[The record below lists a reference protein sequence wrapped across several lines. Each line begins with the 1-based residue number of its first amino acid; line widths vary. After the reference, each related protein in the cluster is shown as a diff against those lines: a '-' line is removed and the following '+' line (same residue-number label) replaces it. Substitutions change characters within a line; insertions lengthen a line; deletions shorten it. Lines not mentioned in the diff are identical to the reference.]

1 MADACLLTDENPT
14 DENKQ
19 GFANLIML
27 YCELIRH
34 DVFSHDSYM
43 CTLISRGD
51 LSSSPD
57 LMSSM
62 TDSID
67 LSSIKSQNESIRN
80 EVIKLI
86 WFRW

>member
-14 DENKQ
+14 EENKQ

>member
-57 LMSSM
+57 L
-62 TDSID
+62 
-67 LSSIKSQNESIRN
+67 Q
-80 EVIKLI
+80 
-86 WFRW
+86 